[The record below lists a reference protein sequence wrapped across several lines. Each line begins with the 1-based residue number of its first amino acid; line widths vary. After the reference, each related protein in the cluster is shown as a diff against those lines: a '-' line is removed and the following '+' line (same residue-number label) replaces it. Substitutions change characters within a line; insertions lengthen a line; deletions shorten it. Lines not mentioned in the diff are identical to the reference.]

1 MNAFDLSSKLNPNTK
16 DASEEDKEIFE
27 IAAKCKSEMDDD
39 FNTAKTIATLFDLA
53 SITNKLKDGTIKL
66 SAEGL
71 ASLQIT
77 FKNYI
82 EEVLGLQ
89 KEEKGKDLALSSA
102 MRLILDIR
110 MTARANKDWAS
121 SDKIRDDLAAVGIII
136 KDDKDEATWS
146 M

>member
-1 MNAFDLSSKLNPNTK
+1 MTLTPP
-16 DASEEDKEIFE
+16 
-27 IAAKCKSEMDDD
+27 
-39 FNTAKTIATLFDLA
+39 KTIATLFDLA